1 MPNTKPSFAERC
13 RAMREAADE
22 LKRLADV
29 VALEAIHMD
38 AAAKRFAER
47 GQKRE
52 RRARE

>member
-1 MPNTKPSFAERC
+1 MPKQPSFKERIAQMQDAAEQ
-13 RAMREAADE
+13 
-22 LKRLADV
+22 LKKLAEV
-29 VALEAIHMD
+29 VGLEAIHMD